1 MEVQASE
8 VAAGVVAN
16 MAETVA
22 NSTQSAVE
30 PVTPEVTTEIAKP
43 DLPKDDKF
51 SAKFA
56 ALSRKEKMIFERE
69 KQLKEMEAKYK
80 GYDSIDS
87 SVKSD
92 PLAFMQKYGITYN
105 DLTRLVLNDNKPT
118 PDMEVK
124 SVKEEMANLRR
135 ELAQKEADAQKT
147 QFEST
152 IGAFKS
158 EIKQFIDSA
167 KDTYELLAMQ
177 DTPDEI
183 VYNVISEHFNKTQK
197 ILTHKEA
204 ADHVE
209 KYLEDEARKY
219 LSVKKFQ
226 PKAPEAPATTST
238 QKSVSQT
245 LTNTMDANA
254 PTPSGDDLDPSDPY
268 YIEKS
273 RDRAAR
279 LLKFK

>member
-22 NSTQSAVE
+22 ESTQPPA
-30 PVTPEVTTEIAKP
+30 PVTPEVTPEAKP
-43 DLPKDDKF
+43 EPKDDKF

-69 KQLKEMEAKYK
+69 KQLKELEAKYK

-124 SVKEEMANLRR
+124 SVKEEMDKLRK
-135 ELAQKEADAQKT
+135 EIAQKEADAQKQ

-152 IGAFKS
+152 ISSFKT
-158 EIKQFIDSA
+158 EIKSFVESA
-167 KDTYELLAMQ
+167 KDTFELLTMQ
-177 DTPDEI
+177 DAPEEI

-204 ADHVE
+204 AEHVE

-226 PKAPEAPATTST
+226 AKTPEAPKTEATPKTTSA
-238 QKSVSQT
+238 T
-245 LTNTMDANA
+245 LTNNMDANA
-254 PTPSGDDLDPSDPY
+254 PTPSGNDLDPNDPY
-268 YIEKS
+268 YLEKS
-273 RDRAAR
+273 RERAAK